1 MDLSAILAAAN
12 AVIWHESVLYFILG
26 VCVVFTLWSGFSQ
39 YYALTHGGAVLS
51 GRYND
56 QRDPGAINHF
66 QALTTALSGTVG
78 LGNIGGVS
86 LAIALGGPGAMF
98 WMWMVAL
105 LGMSVKLT
113 SVTLSMLFRNTD
125 DPDNPHGGPMYVVS
139 KGLGRAIPSLGGAA
153 TFLGGLFC
161 VAMLISMTTGGNM
174 FQAWNVGTITESY
187 FGVPSWLCGLVL
199 AALIGFVII
208 GGISRIGKVT
218 SVLVPGMVAMY
229 LVVAIYVVIV
239 NIEDVPAML
248 ALMFTAAFS
257 PQEAQGAFIGGTV
270 GYAFMI
276 GMKRAIFS
284 NEVGQGSSPIVHAAA
299 RTDEPVREGL
309 VAGFEPFID
318 TIVVCT
324 LTALVILSTGVWN
337 RSADNSIASNYAFTE
352 ISAGVWQLPPTP
364 LVDAPATPDAA
375 VFTIVEADDNRLTG
389 NRLHKLAGAVRAE
402 GDIYVVDWEPVAAR
416 AAPRLTSNDTY
427 TTYIGATLTAH
438 AFDTIQPGLGKYLI
452 TLATWLFAI
461 STMISWAYYGEQ
473 CVVYLFGERRVVAF
487 KLIYCLIAFVAT
499 LGWIRTDADLDN
511 MAGVGTGVMVII
523 HLPIMCLFGAVAMRV
538 YKEYRARLRSG
549 AVGRGEPA
557 PSIESLLDVGFNDAD
572 RPRRADD

>member
-1 MDLSAILAAAN
+1 MELSAILAAAN
-12 AVIWHESVLYFILG
+12 AVIWHETVLYFILG

-39 YYALTHGGAVLS
+39 YYALTHGSSVLL

-56 QRDPGAINHF
+56 ERDPGAINHF

-98 WMWMVAL
+98 WMWVVAL
-105 LGMSVKLT
+105 LGMAVKLT

-125 DPDNPHGGPMYVVS
+125 DPENPHGGPMYVVA
-139 KGLGRAIPSLGGAA
+139 KGLGRAVPRLGGAA
-153 TFLGGLFC
+153 KVLGGLFC
-161 VAMLISMTTGGNM
+161 VAMLVSMTTGGNM

-199 AALIGFVII
+199 ATLIGVVII

-248 ALMFTAAFS
+248 ALMFTSAFS
-257 PQEAQGAFIGGTV
+257 PQEAEGAFIGGTV

-337 RSADNSIASNYAFTE
+337 RDADNALAQGSYWFTE
-352 ISAGVWQLPPTP
+352 VGENTWQLEPTP
-364 LVDAPATPDAA
+364 LAQVPVAPDAA
-375 VFTIVEADDNRLTG
+375 VFVIVRADASALTG
-389 NRLHKLAGAVRAE
+389 NDLQKLAGSVRAE
-402 GDIYVVDWEPVAAR
+402 DGRYVVDWEPLATSTE
-416 AAPRLTSNDTY
+416 PRLDGRGVY

-438 AFDTIQPGLGKYLI
+438 AFDTVQPGLGKYLI

-473 CVVYLFGERRVVAF
+473 CVVFLFGEARVLAF
-487 KLIYCLIAFVAT
+487 KLIYCLIAVIAT

-538 YKEYRARLRSG
+538 YREYRTRLRSG
-549 AVGRGEPA
+549 AVARGEPA
-557 PSIESLLDVGFNDAD
+557 PSIESLLSVGFNDG
-572 RPRRADD
+572 R

>member
-1 MDLSAILAAAN
+1 MDLSGLLAAAN

-26 VCVVFTLWSGFSQ
+26 VCVLFTLWSGFSQ
-39 YYALTHGGAVLS
+39 YYALTHGSAVLF
-51 GRYND
+51 GRYDD

-78 LGNIGGVS
+78 LGNIGGVA

-98 WMWMVAL
+98 WMWTVAL

-125 DPDNPHGGPMYVVS
+125 DPENPHGGPMYVVS
-139 KGLGRAIPSLGGAA
+139 KGLGRAFPPLAGFARI
-153 TFLGGLFC
+153 LGGLFC

-199 AALIGFVII
+199 ATLIGFVII

-218 SVLVPGMVAMY
+218 SVLVPGMVMMY

-239 NIEDVPAML
+239 NIEEVPSML
-248 ALMFTAAFS
+248 ALMFTSAFS
-257 PQEAQGAFIGGTV
+257 AQEAQGAFIGGTI

-299 RTDEPVREGL
+299 KTDEPVREGL
-309 VAGFEPFID
+309 VGGLEPFID

-337 RSADNSIASNYAFTE
+337 RSADNAIVAGDYAFTE
-352 ISAGVWQLPPTP
+352 TEAGVWQLESTP
-364 LVDAPATPDAA
+364 LIDTPSAPEAA
-375 VFTIVEADDNRLTG
+375 VFTIIEAADNSLTG
-389 NRLHKLAGAVRAE
+389 NRLHKLAGALRPTDS
-402 GDIYVVDWEPVAAR
+402 GYVIDWEPYAADVE
-416 AAPRLTSNDTY
+416 PRLTGTDTY

-438 AFDTIQPGLGKYLI
+438 AFDTVQPGLGKYLI

-473 CVVYLFGERRVVAF
+473 CIVFLFGEGKVMAF
-487 KLIYCLIAFVAT
+487 KIAYCLIALGAT

-511 MAGVGTGVMVII
+511 MAGVGTGVMVIV
-523 HLPIMCLFGAVAMRV
+523 HVPILCMFGYVAMRV
-538 YKEYRARLRSG
+538 YKEYRERLRSG
-549 AVGRGEPA
+549 DVRRGEPA
-557 PSIESLLDVGFNDAD
+557 PPIDSLLAIGFNEK
-572 RPRRADD
+572 R

>member
-1 MDLSAILAAAN
+1 MRGLSLDLSALLAAAN
-12 AVIWHESVLYFILG
+12 AIIWHESVLYFILG

-39 YYALTHGGAVLS
+39 YYALTHGASVLA
-51 GRYND
+51 GRYD
-56 QRDPGAINHF
+56 DRRDPGAINHF
-66 QALTTALSGTVG
+66 QALSTALSGTVG

-98 WMWMVAL
+98 WMWAVAL

-125 DPDNPHGGPMYVVS
+125 DPDNPHGGPMYVVAH
-139 KGLGRAIPSLGGAA
+139 GLGRAFPPLGGAA
-153 TFLGGLFC
+153 RVLGCLFC

-199 AALIGFVII
+199 AAIIGFVII
-208 GGISRIGKVT
+208 GGITRIGKVT
-218 SVLVPGMVAMY
+218 AVLVPGMVAMY
-229 LVVAIYVVIV
+229 LIVAIYVVFV
-239 NIEDVPAML
+239 NIQDVPEML
-248 ALMFTAAFS
+248 ALMFTSAFAA
-257 PQEAQGAFIGGTV
+257 QEAQGAFVGGSI

-337 RSADNSIASNYAFTE
+337 RDADNRMAEEAPRFVE
-352 ISAGVWQLPPTP
+352 IDSGVWQLPPTR
-364 LVDAPATPDAA
+364 LAKAPSAPDAA
-375 VFTIVEADDNRLTG
+375 VFTIAEGDDSQLTG
-389 NRLHKLAGAVRAE
+389 NRLHKLAGAVRAVD
-402 GDIYVVDWEPVAAR
+402 GDYIVDWEPFSAA
-416 AAPRLTSNDTY
+416 AEPRLISNGTY

-438 AFDTIQPGLGKYLI
+438 AFDTVQPGLGKYLI

-461 STMISWAYYGEQ
+461 STMIAWAYYGEQ
-473 CVVYLFGERRVVAF
+473 CIVFLFGEARVTLF
-487 KLIYCLIAFVAT
+487 KLVYCLIAVVAT

-511 MAGVGTGVMVII
+511 MAGVGTGVMVIV
-523 HLPIMCLFGAVAMRV
+523 HLPILCLFGAVAMRV

-549 AVGRGEPA
+549 AVARGEPA
-557 PSIESLLDVGFNDAD
+557 PSIAALLETGFNA
-572 RPRRADD
+572 RR